1 MNQEEFINHRTLN
14 IYNDR
19 DFLEKSELL
28 SVFNWN
34 YDYVPNGL
42 SSLRFHIKLKPS
54 GLPEAL
60 CNDLSKQGFELK
72 TITKFSYNYFVIFEK
87 SYTKK
92 RGE

>member
-1 MNQEEFINHRTLN
+1 MNREEFINHRTLK

-28 SVFNWN
+28 SVFNWS
-34 YDYVPNGL
+34 YDYVPDDL
-42 SSLRFHIKLKPS
+42 SSLRFHIKLNPS

-60 CNDLSKQGFELK
+60 CNDLYKQGFELK
-72 TITKFSYNYFVIFEK
+72 TITKSHYNYFVIFEK